1 MVTLVVEDG
10 TGLPT
15 ANAFLTV
22 EEADAILEPNIH
34 SNWPNIDVDDK
45 AKLIVW
51 ATRTLIER
59 ARWKG
64 TRVSETSGT
73 PFPRSGLKDQD
84 CVYYPDDA
92 VPTPVKVAVAMLA
105 DHLALADPTL
115 ANSQKNLKRLDV
127 DVISLQFDM
136 MTNPEKWP
144 PSIAIILRDFAYL
157 SFSSTGG
164 KRIIKH

>member
-15 ANAFLTV
+15 ANALASV
-22 EEADAILEPNIH
+22 EEVDAILETNIH
-34 SNWPNIDVDDK
+34 SLWGNVLAEDK
-45 AKLIVW
+45 IKLVVW
-51 ATRTLIER
+51 ASRILIER

-64 TRVSETSGT
+64 TRVSMTSGT

-84 CVYYPDDA
+84 GAFYPDDD
-92 VPTPVKVAVAMLA
+92 VPQPVKVAVALLA
-105 DHLALADPTL
+105 DHLALQDPTL
-115 ANSQKNLKRLDV
+115 ANGQKNLKRLDV

-136 MTNPEKWP
+136 MTSPEKWP
-144 PSIAIILRDFAYL
+144 TSIGIILRDIANI